1 MQRKS
6 VTFRGQVTSISLK
19 NKCCWSRKP
28 TFFRDWENRAR
39 KSAFFLALFM
49 VDPGNRLWRAWVVLL
64 HLMANLT
71 ARINQDLRTA
81 LDATRSRK
89 MEPLRAL
96 CSACRASV
104 VQAPE
109 QGWTVREAVARA
121 RGRNFPC
128 KAGARLQVNTES
140 FDHEL
145 SPQPSEQRTPVRRL
159 GRRML
164 GMNST
169 GRGEAPSFGCGLLL
183 QLSPDPG

>member
-1 MQRKS
+1 MVPSGDRA
-6 VTFRGQVTSISLK
+6 GWYYSI
-19 NKCCWSRKP
+19 
-28 TFFRDWENRAR
+28 E
-39 KSAFFLALFM
+39 
-49 VDPGNRLWRAWVVLL
+49 
-64 HLMANLT
+64 LT
-71 ARINQDLRTA
+71 ARINQDPTA
-81 LDATRSRK
+81 LIKPSHSRK

-96 CSACRASV
+96 WGSYQASA
-104 VQAPE
+104 VQASE
-109 QGWTVREAVARA
+109 RACAVRKVAVRA

-169 GRGEAPSFGCGLLL
+169 GRGEAPSFGCGSLLH
-183 QLSPDPG
+183 LSSDPG